1 MAKELTGTEM
11 QKVWTTYLSRES
23 ETHKRDIQRAEG
35 KVTEIDELLSRV
47 QNTCIYCGEYIYN
60 YSDQDRMGEHITIK
74 HPQEPEPEL
83 TKS

>member
-1 MAKELTGTEM
+1 MSRELTGTEM

-35 KVTEIDELLSRV
+35 KVTEIDELLTRV
-47 QNTCIYCGEYIYN
+47 QNTCKFCGEYIYK
-60 YSDQDRMGEHITIK
+60 YSDEDRMGEHVKVK

-83 TKS
+83 AQS